1 MATEPGLHAMVL
13 TRQAE
18 ACVGS
23 ERCYD
28 VHGRDIYVY
37 EVRWYNVRADLKLPE
52 SWVHSIG
59 FTVDTH
65 PLDPGDEASV
75 EYLNHLYIGHDEDC
89 AISIA
94 VDRFGVPPTPTPALK
109 QKIDALVS
117 ARLNNYHVFIDR
129 LIKLMVETTNDDF
142 EVETATDVR
151 MLQLGYGK

>member
-59 FTVDTH
+59 FTNCKEEDARSSAAHRNLCTH
-65 PLDPGDEASV
+65 
-75 EYLNHLYIGHDEDC
+75 
-89 AISIA
+89 
-94 VDRFGVPPTPTPALK
+94 
-109 QKIDALVS
+109 LV
-117 ARLNNYHVFIDR
+117 L
-129 LIKLMVETTNDDF
+129 
-142 EVETATDVR
+142 
-151 MLQLGYGK
+151 